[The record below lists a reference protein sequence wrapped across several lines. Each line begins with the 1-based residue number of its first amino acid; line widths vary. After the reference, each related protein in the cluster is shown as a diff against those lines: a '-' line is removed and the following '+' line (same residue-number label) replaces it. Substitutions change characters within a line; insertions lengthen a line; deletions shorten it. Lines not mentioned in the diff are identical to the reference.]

1 MAHQINGSTVHCPS
15 FPVITVQQ
23 QPQSCADVY
32 PCLGSAAQ
40 PLWTDFTSVTGAR
53 NSRSLL
59 PAPLP
64 AKSER
69 KGIQKGPRGSD
80 SGSDQG
86 VDADLLA
93 ELNPQTSGFMPDF
106 EHFRFSYSRMNPVL
120 GESGFLAPQ
129 HHQMTGQSEA
139 AIPEPGYILGD
150 SGGFGPDGF
159 YGLDLGVLPPSSS
172 QAYLHLSSPL
182 HRVPPAATAL
192 RNDLGSNISVL
203 KTLNLRFRCF
213 LAKVHEL
220 ERRNKVLEKQLQ
232 QAVEN
237 SSGGEGHHK
246 PLTKDTGVQTGFI
259 GPIPSRPNCIPLHNS
274 AYLPGGLLS
283 PTLKPPPLLGNNLN
297 TDSNSNLTSLGL
309 AQSPSDSSRTAT
321 NINEKHSAYSR
332 PAPSTTLPPPP
343 RFIPGT
349 IWSFNHTR
357 RFGLG
362 RESCVT
368 AGPGTSWPHPD
379 GIGVQIDTITPEIRA
394 LYNVLAKVKRERDEY
409 KRRWE
414 EEYAARMDLQ
424 ERVAELEE
432 DLQESEVCQDELAL
446 RVKQLKAEL
455 VLFKG
460 LVSNDLSDLECK
472 IQEKAMK
479 VDMDIC
485 RRIDITAR
493 LCDVAQQRN
502 CEDVIPIFQVPTP
515 PSACSR
521 RTRKPSGQSQKSGD
535 GDELSVSESEGGG
548 ARDEESSSTSASLIN
563 EQMQKMLN
571 HLRECEFED
580 DCDSLAWEETDETL
594 LLWEDFPGCTL
605 GVEAQGEQD
614 ESIEKV
620 IKDTESM
627 FKSRDKEYQDT
638 IDQIELELA
647 TAKSDMN
654 RHLHEYMEMCSM
666 KRGLDVQME
675 TCRRLITQ
683 SGDRRSN
690 PVIIPTAEDS
700 EKEEKKE
707 NPTLPANPESSSSF
721 CNINAGIP
729 PVNWRKP

>member
-1 MAHQINGSTVHCPS
+1 
-15 FPVITVQQ
+15 
-23 QPQSCADVY
+23 
-32 PCLGSAAQ
+32 
-40 PLWTDFTSVTGAR
+40 
-53 NSRSLL
+53 
-59 PAPLP
+59 
-64 AKSER
+64 
-69 KGIQKGPRGSD
+69 
-80 SGSDQG
+80 
-86 VDADLLA
+86 
-93 ELNPQTSGFMPDF
+93 MPDF
-106 EHFRFSYSRMNPVL
+106 EHFRFSYSSMNPVL

-129 HHQMTGQSEA
+129 QQQHHQMTGQVDS
-139 AIPEPGYILGD
+139 AIPDPGYFLGD
-150 SGGFGPDGF
+150 HGGFGPDGLS
-159 YGLDLGVLPPSSS
+159 GLDLGALPPSGL
-172 QAYLHLSSPL
+172 AYLHLSSPL

-232 QAVEN
+232 QALEGN
-237 SSGGEGHHK
+237 CGGDGHQK
-246 PLTKDTGVQTGFI
+246 PLTKEMGVQTGFI
-259 GPIPSRPNCIPLHNS
+259 GPIPSRPGLIPLINANNP

-283 PTLKPPPLLGNNLN
+283 PTLNPPPLFDNKYLQANNLN
-297 TDSNSNLTSLGL
+297 PITTDSNSNLTTSGFSI
-309 AQSPSDSSRTAT
+309 SPALSPTDPSRTIT
-321 NINEKHSAYSR
+321 NINEKYASHAGTNTNNI
-332 PAPSTTLPPPP
+332 PPPPP
-343 RFIPGT
+343 RFLPGT

-357 RFGLG
+357 RFGTG

-368 AGPGTSWPHPD
+368 GPGVSWTHPD
-379 GIGVQIDTITPEIRA
+379 GVGVQIDTITPEIRA

-414 EEYAARMDLQ
+414 EEYTARMDLQ
-424 ERVAELEE
+424 EKVAELEE

-460 LVSNDLSDLECK
+460 LVSNNLSDLDTK

-502 CEDVIPIFQVPTP
+502 CEDMINMFQVATP
-515 PSACSR
+515 PTTLNGRA
-521 RTRKPSGQSQKSGD
+521 RKQSGQSAKGGGD
-535 GDELSVSESEGGG
+535 GDELSMSESEGGG
-548 ARDEESSSTSASLIN
+548 AKDEESCSTSANQIN
-563 EQMQKMLN
+563 EQMQRMLN
-571 HLRECEFED
+571 QLRECEFED
-580 DCDSLAWEETDETL
+580 DCDSLAWEETEETL
-594 LLWEDFPGCTL
+594 LLWEDFPGYPL
-605 GVEAQGEQD
+605 GVETQGELQQQE
-614 ESIEKV
+614 ESIEEV
-620 IKDTESM
+620 IKDTECL
-627 FKSRDKEYQDT
+627 FKSREKEYQET

-683 SGDRRSN
+683 SGDRKSTSL
-690 PVIIPTAEDS
+690 IPLTVDDSDSDEKERKKPALPADS
-700 EKEEKKE
+700 E
-707 NPTLPANPESSSSF
+707 SSDS
-721 CNINAGIP
+721 CYETNAAVP
-729 PVNWRKP
+729 PLAWRKP